1 MARRFTQ
8 WLTLLGG
15 FATLCLLAASAQA
28 THPRPKSAS
37 PVSLSLV
44 PAYKQCTYSEP
55 GSGTPSQANREHG
68 PPLAFPSCNPP
79 AQTSGQATVGTPD
92 AFGGGANF
100 TGSFR
105 ISVIV
110 GTPGPPDDS
119 DVYVSMDVTDVRCVP
134 TGARCGAA
142 NAAGPA
148 DYSGEVGF
156 RYGIRFTDHY
166 NAVAPGGGTDPATM
180 QDAAITLE
188 PAAITCAGTA
198 STSAGSTCAAFTSYN
213 ALHPGLIKD
222 SKRLV
227 EEVAGDLHVY
237 DGGADGDANTSAD
250 NTVFLRPGVFIP

>member
-1 MARRFTQ
+1 MTLFRSMRFV
-8 WLTLLGG
+8 TLFWGL
-15 FATLCLLAASAQA
+15 AALCLVIAGPVHA
-28 THPRPKSAS
+28 THPRPKGAS
-37 PVSLSLV
+37 PVRVPLV
-44 PAYKQCTYSEP
+44 PAYSQCAAP
-55 GSGTPSQANREHG
+55 NRTHG

-92 AFGGGANF
+92 AFGGAANF
-100 TGSFR
+100 IGYIR
-105 ISVIV
+105 INVLV

-119 DVYVSMDVTDVRCVP
+119 DVYVRMDLTDVRCVP

-156 RYGIRFTDHY
+156 KYGIRFTDHF

-188 PAAITCAGTA
+188 PSAITCAGTA
-198 STSAGSTCAAFTSYN
+198 STSTGSTCAVWTSYN
-213 ALHPGLIKD
+213 AIHPGLIKD

-227 EEVAGDLHVY
+227 EEIDDVHVY
-237 DGGADGDANTSAD
+237 DGGADGDANTTAD
-250 NTVFLRPGVFIP
+250 NTVFLRQGIFIP